1 MKFISLL
8 FVCFFLCLNVSS
20 AQDKRFQLPLSLQKS
35 YFEVNVGSIDYNF
48 NKSQFESLPE
58 YEFQSVEVPHTAV
71 RLVLFGYQFNPYFS
85 AQISYMRPVYWV
97 NYTYTNS
104 NSIQSTSVWMNVAGL
119 TLKAQLPVA
128 KKINVFG
135 EFGLGIITR
144 LGGINLRNRDVIV
157 KKANYSSYLLGG
169 GLKYNLNSKIDLLL
183 SSVYSP
189 EKKEANQPAISF
201 VSAGFSYNLHQLPE
215 EKIHEAKK
223 IGYKHPK
230 HLFQMGYS
238 SLIFR
243 YGINNT
249 FSKIPIFWGGESE
262 VNHGI
267 SFDYRQNVFHT
278 SKYFSLDWGVGASF
292 FKSNINKE
300 SFYTISAYPV
310 FRFDFLHTKP
320 FDAYMY
326 YSIAGPSFISKTV
339 IDDEDIGKKFT
350 FQDNMGFGFFLG
362 ENRNYNLEFKIGH
375 YSNGNIFEQNP
386 GVKIPFSLNVGY
398 AF

>member
-35 YFEVNVGSIDYNF
+35 YFEVNIGSIDYNF

-71 RLVLFGYQFNPYFS
+71 RLVLFGYKFNPYFS

-128 KKINVFG
+128 KKIHVFG

-189 EKKEANQPAISF
+189 EKKETNQPAISF
-201 VSAGFSYNLHQLPE
+201 VSAGFSYNLHQLRE

-230 HLFQMGYS
+230 HLLQMGYS
-238 SLIFR
+238 SLVFR

-262 VNHGI
+262 VNNGI

-278 SKYFSLDWGVGASF
+278 SKYFSLDWGIGASF

-300 SFYTISAYPV
+300 RFYTISAYPV

-350 FQDNMGFGFFLG
+350 FQDNMGLGFFLG

>member
-1 MKFISLL
+1 MKFLSLL

-97 NYTYTNS
+97 NYKYTNS
-104 NSIQSTSVWMNVAGL
+104 NSIQSTSVWMNAAGL

-128 KKINVFG
+128 KKIHVFG

-169 GLKYNLNSKIDLLL
+169 GLKYNLNSKINLLL

-201 VSAGFSYNLHQLPE
+201 ISAGFSYNLHRLPE
-215 EKIHEAKK
+215 KKIHEAKK
-223 IGYKHPK
+223 PGYKHPK
-230 HLFQMGYS
+230 QLFQVGYS
-238 SLIFR
+238 SLVFG
-243 YGINNT
+243 YGINNS
-249 FSKIPIFWGGESE
+249 FSKIPVFWGGESE

-267 SFDYRQNVFHT
+267 SVDYRQNVFHT
-278 SKYFSLDWGVGASF
+278 SKYFSLDLGVGASF
-292 FKSNINKE
+292 FISNVKKE
-300 SFYTISAYPV
+300 SFNTISVYPI

-326 YSIAGPSFISKTV
+326 YSIAGPSYISKTV

-350 FQDNMGFGFFLG
+350 FQDNMGLGFFLG

-386 GVKIPFSLNVGY
+386 GVKIPFSLNIGY